1 MHGGMNLPGVPSTS
15 TSPQAPAG
23 GGGGGPP
30 VPASAP
36 LPQPG
41 ELLKQRYRV
50 GDVHR
55 VGGMGVVFRGVDEH
69 TGGEIALKTVRQ
81 GCSKA
86 VLARFVLEAELP
98 VPEHP
103 CLARTVDR
111 FVEGGRPYQVQDFVP
126 GRSLQEILQARED
139 GMTPESPAES
149 PWFDPGLQLRTAV
162 YTVAQVARGLEA
174 LHQAGVLHRDLKP
187 ANLVWHEDGRAV
199 VVDFGLAV
207 CEEGS
212 MAHTQTGQA
221 VGTAGF
227 MAPEQRRGGKADART
242 EVYALGATLWAL
254 LPGNSLLAAD
264 EPPLPSDLPPSLS
277 EALQTALEWNPVH
290 RFPSVTAFA
299 DALSDWLEDPGSAG
313 GRVSKRTAGRRWL
326 LRNRFRV
333 ALTSAVALFLLAV
346 FLAWALWMQSAAS
359 ASSAAAIWQA
369 QVGRAREAGERIGNL
384 FDRVDEPEGAA
395 VERDLKELFAM
406 IAVDPAMSHSQTRES
421 RRAALQLLL
430 FTGGAEEARK
440 RSTEWPLLDPDWAE
454 FENYRLQASVAAA
467 NSDWE
472 GAIRF
477 LAEGAAVWP
486 VNADLAAAASRVLE
500 RLSQPLVLPWTFF
513 GIFQERLGDTA
524 ALVNENGG
532 AVAIRFDDGGGE
544 HRLPICPPGSFSGGR
559 VVGGC
564 RVRRDGVI
572 LGSLLYFQV
581 DERPEQEAS
590 AGGIYWQ
597 PVDLAV
603 RPRLVLPRP
612 STPRLWVGG
621 MVPSDLLGD
630 GQDEVILPLVHTA
643 GGAAI
648 LRLEESG
655 WRSYELP
662 IRGNDVH
669 SVQVVPAQDGAPACF
684 WLGTSTWN
692 VGNQGYRLHRFSAE
706 ARDGGLLLRRP
717 FRLPLGAVSTAGA
730 LRGWDAPVFASF
742 SFLDD
747 SVFFGGEHRT
757 ARSAEL
763 WSLKQHDDHGLCPE
777 RKLWGTPRV
786 SRFGREDIES
796 AAADLD
802 ADGRDEIYSCWKWR
816 QENLGACFSVT
827 DGQGEILTL
836 ALPWAG
842 GGVRV
847 LRDPATSA
855 DTLLV
860 EYVDKRG
867 DKQFLAFPGR
877 VEVPLSS
884 TPPCPDPGL
893 QQVVLVRSGGAG
905 LEGSFRIPETWTPGD
920 GGDWLSAG
928 FRISHADFNSGA
940 SLLIER
946 MDWPGEPESSVRLEL
961 STQGGGGVYHHILAS
976 KEDQEDGTSRQM
988 ESELA
993 LLPGGWV
1000 DILLRPDAEATGMEI
1015 DARQEDGTPGGGR
1028 SETFPVPVRP
1038 LAGAEYRWSWV
1049 PSSDKTGIEPRDRF
1063 AVLALEWS
1071 GPGRR
1076 PPGGIDRG
1084 GAVAELAEVERH
1096 YRKLVAAA
1104 ERGDLDAFESARS
1117 ALDALAPDS
1126 REGTRSDRQRNGLAA
1141 YRLESAP
1148 VWLMGGVEVEE
1159 Q

>member
-1 MHGGMNLPGVPSTS
+1 M
-15 TSPQAPAG
+15 
-23 GGGGGPP
+23 
-30 VPASAP
+30 
-36 LPQPG
+36 
-41 ELLKQRYRV
+41 
-50 GDVHR
+50 
-55 VGGMGVVFRGVDEH
+55 
-69 TGGEIALKTVRQ
+69 
-81 GCSKA
+81 
-86 VLARFVLEAELP
+86 
-98 VPEHP
+98 
-103 CLARTVDR
+103 
-111 FVEGGRPYQVQDFVP
+111 
-126 GRSLQEILQARED
+126 
-139 GMTPESPAES
+139 
-149 PWFDPGLQLRTAV
+149 
-162 YTVAQVARGLEA
+162 
-174 LHQAGVLHRDLKP
+174 
-187 ANLVWHEDGRAV
+187 
-199 VVDFGLAV
+199 
-207 CEEGS
+207 
-212 MAHTQTGQA
+212 
-221 VGTAGF
+221 
-227 MAPEQRRGGKADART
+227 
-242 EVYALGATLWAL
+242 ALG
-254 LPGNSLLAAD
+254 
-264 EPPLPSDLPPSLS
+264 
-277 EALQTALEWNPVH
+277 
-290 RFPSVTAFA
+290 
-299 DALSDWLEDPGSAG
+299 
-313 GRVSKRTAGRRWL
+313 
-326 LRNRFRV
+326 
-333 ALTSAVALFLLAV
+333 SAVALLILAI
-346 FLAWALWMQSAAS
+346 FLARALWLESAAS
-359 ASSAAAIWQA
+359 ASSAASFWQA
-369 QVGRAREAGERIGNL
+369 QVGRAREAGERIGDL

-395 VERDLKELFAM
+395 VERDLEELYAM
-406 IAVDPAMSHSQTRES
+406 IAADPSLSHSQTRES

-440 RSTEWPLLDPDWAE
+440 RSEEWPVLDPDWAE
-454 FENYRLQASVAAA
+454 FEDYRLQASVAAA

-477 LAEGAAVWP
+477 LAEGAAAWP
-486 VNADLAAAASRVLE
+486 VNAGLAAAASRALE
-500 RLSQPLVLPWTFF
+500 RLSQPRVMPWTFF

-524 ALVNENGG
+524 ALVNEDGG
-532 AVAIRFDDGGGE
+532 AVAIRFDDDGGE
-544 HRLPICPPGSFSGGR
+544 HRLPICPPGSFTGGL

-564 RVRRDGVI
+564 RVRRDGVV
-572 LGSLLYFQV
+572 LGSLVYYQV
-581 DERPEQEAS
+581 YEEPEEGAH
-590 AGGIYWQ
+590 AGGVFWQ
-597 PVDLAV
+597 PLDLAV
-603 RPRLVLPRP
+603 EPLQVVPRP
-612 STPRLWVGG
+612 STPGLWVGG
-621 MVPSDLLGD
+621 MVPVDLLGD
-630 GQDEVILPLVHTA
+630 GQDEVILPLVHTD
-643 GGAAI
+643 GGAVI

-662 IRGNDVH
+662 IQGNDVH
-669 SVQVVPAQDGAPACF
+669 SVQVVPAQDGAPVCF

-692 VGNQGYRLHRFSAE
+692 VGNQGYRLHRFSVE
-706 ARDGGLLLRRP
+706 TRDDGLLLRRP
-717 FRLPLGAVSTAGA
+717 FRLPLGAVSAAGT
-730 LRGWDAPVFASF
+730 LRGWDAPAFASF

-747 SVFFGGEHRT
+747 SAFFGGEHRT

-946 MDWPGEPESSVRLEL
+946 MDRPGEPESSVRLEL

-976 KEDQEDGTSRQM
+976 KTILEEGLSRM
-988 ESELA
+988 VDSGLA

-1000 DILLRPDAEATGMEI
+1000 DILLRPNAEGTGMEI
-1015 DARQEDGTPGGGR
+1015 DARQEGGTPGGG
-1028 SETFPVPVRP
+1028 SHKTFSVPVRP

-1049 PSSDKTGIEPRDRF
+1049 PSSDKTGIEARDRF
-1063 AVLALEWS
+1063 AVLAFEWS
-1071 GPGRR
+1071 GPGLR
-1076 PPGGIDRG
+1076 PTGGIGRD
-1084 GAVAELAEVERH
+1084 GAVPELAEVERLYH
-1096 YRKLVAAA
+1096 KLLKAA
-1104 ERGDLDAFESARS
+1104 ERGDFEAFESARS
-1117 ALDALAPDS
+1117 ALEALAPDS
-1126 REGTRSDRQRNGLAA
+1126 RAGTRSDRLRNGLAA

-1148 VWLMGGVEVEE
+1148 VWLMGGGVGEE
-1159 Q
+1159 E